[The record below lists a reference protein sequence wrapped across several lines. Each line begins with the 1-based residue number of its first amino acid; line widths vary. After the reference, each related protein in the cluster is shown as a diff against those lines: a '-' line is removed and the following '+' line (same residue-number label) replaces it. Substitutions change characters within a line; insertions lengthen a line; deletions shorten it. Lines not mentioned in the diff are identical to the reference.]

1 MPYNVLS
8 TEFKDQFW
16 LMYLRKS
23 RQDNPDETVEEVLAK
38 HEAILQEW
46 AVRELGHA
54 IPEDCIYREV
64 VSGESISE
72 RVKMQKVLSRIEDPN
87 VVGVVCVD
95 PQRLSRGDLLDCGT
109 LINSFMYSNTLVATP
124 VMTYNLSN
132 KMERRFFQDEL
143 MRGRDYL
150 EYVKEV
156 LARGRV
162 AAVKKGNY
170 IASKPPFGYDKVT
183 IGKDHT
189 LVPNKDAD
197 VVRMIFDW
205 YVNERIG
212 YRLIAARLDELGIK
226 PVHIERWNNNTIA
239 QMLKNVQYDG
249 KVCFNRKK
257 SVTVM
262 KDGKQ
267 KISRPMASEE
277 EIIIVEGKH
286 PAIVDHD
293 LFMAAQ
299 ERINNNPR
307 VTTEKE
313 LVNPLAG
320 LIRCPKCGRA
330 LFYQQYYNK
339 NYRSPRIECRS
350 KPRHFKSVRYDEV
363 LKVLLN
369 ALEYSELPN
378 LEALQKNNAGTSAAV
393 QQQILKRLEEEM
405 KGYHE
410 QEEMQYELLET
421 KRYTQELFD
430 KRNAALRQ
438 KMTECEAKIKKAR
451 LTIPSAI
458 NYEEKTN
465 QLKEAIQALKDESLT
480 PTEKNHFLKAIIDRI
495 EIATTDNGVKKT
507 DIHLEVFLK
516 L

>member
-8 TEFKDQFW
+8 VELRNQIW

-23 RQDNPDETVEEVLAK
+23 RQDNPDESVEEVLAK

-46 AVRELGHA
+46 AVRELGHE

-72 RVKMQKVLSRIEDPN
+72 RVKIQKVLSRIEDPN

-109 LINSFMYSNTLVATP
+109 LINTFMYTKTFVATP
-124 VMTYNLSN
+124 MMTYDLSN
-132 KMERRFFQDEL
+132 KMERRFFQDEF

-150 EYVKEV
+150 DYVKEV
-156 LARGRV
+156 LNRGRI
-162 AAVKKGNY
+162 ASVKKGNY

-205 YVNERIG
+205 YVNDRIG
-212 YRLIAARLDELGIK
+212 YQEIANRLDDMGVK
-226 PVHIERWNNNTIA
+226 PVSTDRWIKNTVA
-239 QMLKNVQYDG
+239 EMLRNVQYDG

-257 SVTVM
+257 SVTVI
-262 KDGKQ
+262 KDGEK
-267 KISRPMASEE
+267 KISRPMAAEE
-277 EIIIVEGKH
+277 DMIIVEGKH
-286 PAIVDHD
+286 PAIVDHE

-299 ERINNNPR
+299 QIINNNPR
-307 VTTEKE
+307 VTTDRE
-313 LVNPLAG
+313 LRNAFAG
-320 LIRCPKCGRA
+320 VMVCSECKKKL
-330 LFYQQYYNK
+330 YYNGYGGK
-339 NYRSPRIECRS
+339 RSPRLECRK
-350 KPRHFKSVRYDEV
+350 KPPHFKSVPYQDV
-363 LKVLLN
+363 VDTVIFT
-369 ALEYSELPN
+369 LENSELPT
-378 LEALQKNNAGTSAAV
+378 LEEMQKSNAGTSIAI

-405 KGYHE
+405 QGYHE

-421 KRYTQELFD
+421 KRYTQELFE

-438 KMTECEAKIKKAR
+438 KMSECEAKIKKAR
-451 LTIPSAI
+451 LSMPNEID
-458 NYEEKTN
+458 YEEKVM
-465 QLKEAIQALKDESLT
+465 QLKAAIQGLKDDTLAVE
-480 PTEKNHFLKAIIDRI
+480 EKNRLLKVIVDRI
-495 EIATTDNGVKKT
+495 EIKT
-507 DIHLEVFLK
+507 IDKGHNNTELDMRVFLR

>member
-8 TEFKDQFW
+8 TDFKNKIW

-23 RQDNPDETVEEVLAK
+23 QQDNPDESVEEVLAK
-38 HEAILQEW
+38 HESILQEW
-46 AVRELGHA
+46 AMRELGHV

-64 VSGESISE
+64 VSGESISG
-72 RVKMQKVLSRIEDPN
+72 RVKIQKILSRIEDPN
-87 VVGVVCVD
+87 VAGVVCVD

-109 LINSFMYSNTLVATP
+109 LINSFMYTNTLVATQT
-124 VMTYNLSN
+124 MTYDLSN
-132 KMERRFFQDEL
+132 KMERRYFQDEL

-156 LARGRV
+156 MARGRV
-162 AAVKKGNY
+162 AAIKKGNF
-170 IASKPPFGYDKVT
+170 IGSKPPFGYDKVT

-212 YRLIAARLDELGIK
+212 YLQIANRLDDLGIK
-226 PVHIERWNNNTIA
+226 PAHTDRWLTNSIA

-249 KVCFNRKK
+249 KVCYNRKPK
-257 SVTVM
+257 IIVI
-262 KDGKQ
+262 KDGKR
-267 KISRPMASEE
+267 KASRPISAPED
-277 EIIIVEGKH
+277 IIVVEGKH

-299 ERINNNPR
+299 QIINNHPR
-307 VTTEKE
+307 AKADKK
-313 LVNPLAG
+313 LVNAFAG
-320 LIRCPKCGRA
+320 ILYCSECKKI
-330 LFYQQYYNK
+330 LYYNNCGGK
-339 NYRSPRIECRS
+339 RHPRLYCKK
-350 KPRHFKSVRYDEV
+350 KPNHFKSVDYKNVVVAVID
-363 LKVLLN
+363 

-378 LEALQKNNAGTSAAV
+378 LEALQKNNAGTSIAI
-393 QQQILKRLEEEM
+393 QQQMLKHLEEEM
-405 KGYHE
+405 QGYHE

-421 KRYTQELFD
+421 KKYTQELFD

-438 KMTECEAKIKKAR
+438 KMTDCEARIKKAR
-451 LTIPSAI
+451 MAMPNAI
-458 NYEEKTN
+458 NYEEKTI
-465 QLKEAIQALKDESLT
+465 QLKAAIQALKDDSLT
-480 PTEKNHFLKAIIDRI
+480 PEEQNRFLKAIIDRI
-495 EIATTDNGVKKT
+495 EMTTIDNGIKNTEMK
-507 DIHLEVFLK
+507 LQFFLK

>member
-8 TEFKDQFW
+8 TELKNQIW

-23 RQDNPDETVEEVLAK
+23 RSDNADESVEEVLAR
-38 HEAILQEW
+38 HESILQDW
-46 AVRELGHA
+46 AMRELGHE

-64 VSGESISE
+64 VSGESIAE
-72 RVKMQKVLSRIEDPN
+72 RVKIQKVLSRVESPN
-87 VVGVVCVD
+87 VVGVICVD

-109 LINSFMYSNTLVATP
+109 LINTLMYTKTLVATP
-124 VMTYNLSN
+124 MMTYDLTN
-132 KMERRFFQDEL
+132 KIERRFFQDEL

-150 EYVKEV
+150 DYVKEI
-156 LARGRV
+156 LARGRI
-162 AAVKKGNY
+162 AAIKKGNF

-212 YRLIAARLDELGIK
+212 YKLIASRLDDLGVK
-226 PVHIERWNNNTIA
+226 PVQLEHWNSNTVA

-257 SVTVM
+257 GVMVM

-267 KISRPMASEE
+267 KLSRPHAAEE
-277 EIIIVEGKH
+277 DIIIVEGKH

-299 ERINNNPR
+299 AILNNHPR
-307 VTTEKE
+307 VTTERE
-313 LVNPLAG
+313 LVNPFAG
-320 LIRCPKCGRA
+320 MLRCAKCGRA
-330 LFYQQYYNK
+330 LFYHKFYEGRNA
-339 NYRSPRIECRS
+339 RVECRS
-350 KPRHFKSVRYDEV
+350 KPPHFKSAAYPE
-363 LKVLLN
+363 LESAIIL
-369 ALEYSELPN
+369 ALEQSELPN

-393 QQQILKRLEEEM
+393 QQQILKRLEDEM
-405 KGYHE
+405 REYHE

-421 KRYTQELFD
+421 RRYTQELFE
-430 KRNAALRQ
+430 KRNSALRQ
-438 KMTECEAKIKKAR
+438 KMTECEARIKKAR
-451 LTIPSAI
+451 QAMPNAI
-458 NYEEKTN
+458 NYEEKVTK
-465 QLKEAIQALKDESLT
+465 LKTAIAALKDDGKT
-480 PTEKNHFLKAIIDRI
+480 PQEKNDLLKDIIDRI
-495 EIATTDNGVKKT
+495 EIATTDHGIKKT
-507 DIHLEVFLK
+507 EIHLAIFLK